1 MAVIAQILFCQSI
14 LTLSLSV
21 SNSGLLNMVS
31 FGLAVAIDQI
41 VVRIGVGLV
50 SYAGCFILYKSETVN
65 LLENHIFLSYCNEY
79 LA

>member
-21 SNSGLLNMVS
+21 SNSGVLNMVS
-31 FGLAVAIDQI
+31 FGLAVAIDQF

-50 SYAGCFILYKSETVN
+50 SFVGCFILYK
-65 LLENHIFLSYCNEY
+65 L
-79 LA
+79 